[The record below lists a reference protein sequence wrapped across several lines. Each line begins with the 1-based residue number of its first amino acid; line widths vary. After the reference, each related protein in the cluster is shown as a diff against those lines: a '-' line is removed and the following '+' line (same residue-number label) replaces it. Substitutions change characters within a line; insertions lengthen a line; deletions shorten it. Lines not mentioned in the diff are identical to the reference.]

1 MDEKT
6 TIQKYNDFSNVVEQR
21 MNQISS
27 MMETGHSLVQQLN
40 PIMDSFVQ
48 LKREQQQLD
57 AQLKVVQE
65 TLRNNLEKFKEIVR
79 GAEKRLDRQ
88 LDTIDRWT
96 EMLLMRDL
104 GTLDDNEMNAQ
115 QTILEAIQMANDRF
129 NNELDK
135 LYSL

>member
-6 TIQKYNDFSNVVEQR
+6 TIQKYNDFCNVVEQR

-27 MMETGHSLVQQLN
+27 MMETGHSFVQQLN

-48 LKREQQQLD
+48 LKLEQQQLD
-57 AQLKVVQE
+57 VQLKVVQE

-104 GTLDDNEMNAQ
+104 GTLDINEMNAQ
-115 QTILEAIQMANDRF
+115 QAILEAIQMANDRF

>member
-1 MDEKT
+1 
-6 TIQKYNDFSNVVEQR
+6 
-21 MNQISS
+21 
-27 MMETGHSLVQQLN
+27 MMETGHSFVQQLN

-104 GTLDDNEMNAQ
+104 GTLDINEMNAQ